1 MKQDNRKAVVIFC
14 GLGILPVIWLGLLMA
29 PAMDGDLPAILLRFP
44 DAMNHPFD
52 IDFCEDSLKTVLIFL
67 CAYGLGLGIFFSSRH
82 NYRRGEEHGSAKWGD
97 VHSLNRKYQD
107 KEPSA
112 NKIFTQHFSMSLNGR
127 QHLRNL
133 LSVIVGGSG
142 AGKSFKYAKGNICQ
156 ANTSLV
162 VLDPKGELLR
172 DTGGLLEAKG
182 YEVRVLDLLHMERS
196 HCYNPFVYLKEEK
209 DAQAL
214 VTNLFKATTPKGSQ
228 SQDPF
233 WDSTASM
240 LLMALILYL
249 RDKAPPEEQNFAMV
263 MEMLRAGEV
272 REDDETYLSPLDEL
286 FERLEMEDPDHIAVK
301 YYNMYRKGAGKT
313 LKSIQITLAS
323 RLEKFNLSSVSAL
336 TMTDEL
342 DIPSMGEKKVALF
355 ALIPDNDTSMNFLVS
370 ILYTQMFQTLFDL
383 ADEKYGG
390 SLPMPVHFLMD
401 EFANVSLPDDFAKIL
416 SVMRSRNVFVSIIL
430 QNITQLKALFEKEW
444 ESIMGNCDE
453 FLYLG
458 GNEQSTHKYVSELLG
473 KATIDTNTYGKSSGR
488 NGNYSTN
495 YQITGRELMTPD
507 EVRMLDNRYAI
518 LFIRGERP
526 VIDEKHDI
534 FTHPDVG
541 LTIHGGAAPY
551 LHGTVNHAV
560 GDISVTG
567 ARTDI
572 PTPAIEGEP
581 MYELLSNEDIEEE
594 FSI

>member
-29 PAMDGDLPAILLRFP
+29 PAMNGGLPAILLRFP

-127 QHLRNL
+127 HHLRNL

-240 LLMALILYL
+240 LLMALILYAGQSL
-249 RDKAPPEEQNFAMV
+249 CDSLYSR
-263 MEMLRAGEV
+263 RASCH
-272 REDDETYLSPLDEL
+272 R
-286 FERLEMEDPDHIAVK
+286 
-301 YYNMYRKGAGKT
+301 
-313 LKSIQITLAS
+313 
-323 RLEKFNLSSVSAL
+323 
-336 TMTDEL
+336 
-342 DIPSMGEKKVALF
+342 
-355 ALIPDNDTSMNFLVS
+355 
-370 ILYTQMFQTLFDL
+370 
-383 ADEKYGG
+383 
-390 SLPMPVHFLMD
+390 
-401 EFANVSLPDDFAKIL
+401 
-416 SVMRSRNVFVSIIL
+416 
-430 QNITQLKALFEKEW
+430 
-444 ESIMGNCDE
+444 
-453 FLYLG
+453 
-458 GNEQSTHKYVSELLG
+458 
-473 KATIDTNTYGKSSGR
+473 
-488 NGNYSTN
+488 
-495 YQITGRELMTPD
+495 
-507 EVRMLDNRYAI
+507 
-518 LFIRGERP
+518 
-526 VIDEKHDI
+526 
-534 FTHPDVG
+534 
-541 LTIHGGAAPY
+541 
-551 LHGTVNHAV
+551 
-560 GDISVTG
+560 
-567 ARTDI
+567 
-572 PTPAIEGEP
+572 
-581 MYELLSNEDIEEE
+581 
-594 FSI
+594 

>member
-1 MKQDNRKAVVIFC
+1 M
-14 GLGILPVIWLGLLMA
+14 
-29 PAMDGDLPAILLRFP
+29 
-44 DAMNHPFD
+44 
-52 IDFCEDSLKTVLIFL
+52 
-67 CAYGLGLGIFFSSRH
+67 
-82 NYRRGEEHGSAKWGD
+82 
-97 VHSLNRKYQD
+97 
-107 KEPSA
+107 
-112 NKIFTQHFSMSLNGR
+112 R

-142 AGKSFKYAKGNICQ
+142 SGKSFNFAKENICQ
-156 ANTSLV
+156 ANSSLV

-182 YEVRVLDLLHMERS
+182 YEVRVLDLLHMEKS

-209 DAQAL
+209 DVQRL

-233 WDSTASM
+233 WDTSASM
-240 LLMALILYL
+240 LLMAQILYL

-323 RLEKFNLSSVSAL
+323 RLEKFNLSAVSAL

-355 ALIPDNDTSMNFLVS
+355 ALIPDNDTSLNFLVS
-370 ILYTQMFQTLFDL
+370 ILYTQIFQSLFDL
-383 ADEKYGG
+383 ADTKYGG

-430 QNITQLKALFEKEW
+430 QNISQLKALFEKEW

-526 VIDEKHDI
+526 VIDEKYSI

-541 LTIHGGAAPY
+541 LTVHGGAAPY
-551 LHGTVNHAV
+551 LHGRVNHSVA
-560 GDISVTG
+560 DISLTG
-567 ARTDI
+567 THANF
-572 PTPAIEGEP
+572 PSLEGESDT